1 MRKEKKNAEIGAKI
15 SLLNLNWANRN
26 IRLYFGNLTNCIS
39 TKKKYLNKIPCIF
52 SIALEITLQ
61 KR

>member
-39 TKKKYLNKIPCIF
+39 TKKEIF
-52 SIALEITLQ
+52 E
-61 KR
+61 